1 MRGIY
6 CFDEVK
12 KMTESISGIIDV
24 IAKTGGMKVKGSD
37 FWFNP
42 AEGIKKYAALLKV
55 GDMVNMFYEDGHSP
69 NSKKVTMIKKL
80 ATGTEPPKAPFKARE
95 YIDKDRAMIR
105 MNAMNNAVALM
116 NLKVQLKEIEE
127 FGLGDVTAIA
137 REIEDFILEV
147 AIKKG

>member
-1 MRGIY
+1 
-6 CFDEVK
+6 
-12 KMTESISGIIDV
+12 MTESITGYVDV
-24 IAKTGGMKVKGSD
+24 IAKTGGIKIKGSD

-42 AEGIKKYAALLKV
+42 MPETKQYASMLKV
-55 GDMVNMFYEDGHSP
+55 GDMVNFLYEDGHSP

-80 ATGTEPPKAPFKARE
+80 DVGSANAKTPFKAKE

-147 AIKKG
+147 AIKKN